1 MKLTALLCA
10 LCCCV
15 GQACAQEPLGHFG
28 GAIQTPQG
36 ELPIIFHFGH
46 PGDAP
51 RHTMDSPAQRVSGFP
66 IQKVRYSSD
75 GNFSLQ
81 IPQIGFTYRGIVRN
95 DSLIEGSVTQ
105 NGHTLPLTLRRI
117 EWKDSVAFRPGTPEP
132 PYPYREEE
140 VVVRT
145 ADSTTLAGTLVVPEG
160 EGPFPALLLI
170 TGSGAQD
177 RNEEMWN
184 YQPFFMIADH
194 LARQGFATLRMDDRG
209 TGKSGGNYAG
219 STLQSATADAECAL
233 DYLRRRPEADPER
246 TGLIGHSMGGTIAF
260 RIAARRPQDVA
271 CVVALAGATQKGKDW
286 MMEQCEKSV
295 LQLLPAATGDSLR
308 RSYAGLYG
316 ALSHSLPPDSARERC
331 LPYMLDIWQ
340 RLDIFPEELRK
351 DLPESRRMDNAR
363 FLLRATITPEF
374 ASLVQYDPTDDLK
387 RTACPVWAAYGE
399 KDMQV
404 VPERNLQAI
413 EAHTMGNPHVTTRVY
428 PGLNHLFLPAR
439 TGLPTEYPELK
450 GNFSP
455 QVLQDMA
462 EWLKQNI
469 NL

>member
-10 LCCCV
+10 WCCCV
-15 GQACAQEPLGHFG
+15 GWACAQEPQGHFA

-46 PGDAP
+46 PSGAP
-51 RHTMDSPAQRVSGFP
+51 IHTMDSPTQGVSGFP
-66 IQKVRYSSD
+66 IQKVSYSND

-140 VVVRT
+140 VVVRA

-160 EGPFPALLLI
+160 EGPFPALLFI

-209 TGKSGGNYAG
+209 TGKSSTVHAMLNKYWKDGLRIIELNKDNMLDLPKIRQKVTDNPLKFIIFIDDLSLNESDDKISGLKAALEGSVSGNTENTMIVATSNRRHIVKENFSDRENSVHVNDSLQEQLSLSDRFGITVLFSSTDKFESGCGWPAFSKPIEAPALVELPDDSHGMHRTEVRSRAG
-219 STLQSATADAECAL
+219 DSHLGHVFTG
-233 DYLRRRPEADPER
+233 DPESPNGVR
-246 TGLIGHSMGGTIAF
+246 YCINS
-260 RIAARRPQDVA
+260 AALRFVPYA
-271 CVVALAGATQKGKDW
+271 K
-286 MMEQCEKSV
+286 MEAEGYGY
-295 LQLLPAATGDSLR
+295 LLYL
-308 RSYAGLYG
+308 
-316 ALSHSLPPDSARERC
+316 
-331 LPYMLDIWQ
+331 
-340 RLDIFPEELRK
+340 F
-351 DLPESRRMDNAR
+351 DN
-363 FLLRATITPEF
+363 
-374 ASLVQYDPTDDLK
+374 
-387 RTACPVWAAYGE
+387 
-399 KDMQV
+399 
-404 VPERNLQAI
+404 
-413 EAHTMGNPHVTTRVY
+413 
-428 PGLNHLFLPAR
+428 
-439 TGLPTEYPELK
+439 
-450 GNFSP
+450 
-455 QVLQDMA
+455 
-462 EWLKQNI
+462 
-469 NL
+469 

>member
-1 MKLTALLCA
+1 MGLPHLQTQLKILIRVVADHQIPVRIGAGSAAAEGLSTVAVRKYIMGMTVAFHHCQRR
-10 LCCCV
+10 V
-15 GQACAQEPLGHFG
+15 QSHPENQIGQLAQSAPHIAADPAQE
-28 GAIQTPQG
+28 QQG
-36 ELPIIFHFGH
+36 L
-46 PGDAP
+46 
-51 RHTMDSPAQRVSGFP
+51 
-66 IQKVRYSSD
+66 
-75 GNFSLQ
+75 N
-81 IPQIGFTYRGIVRN
+81 
-95 DSLIEGSVTQ
+95 SVFAT
-105 NGHTLPLTLRRI
+105 
-117 EWKDSVAFRPGTPEP
+117 
-132 PYPYREEE
+132 
-140 VVVRT
+140 
-145 ADSTTLAGTLVVPEG
+145 DSTTLAGTLVVPEG
-160 EGPFPALLLI
+160 EGPFPALLFI

-209 TGKSGGNYAG
+209 TGKSGGSYAG
-219 STLQSATADAECAL
+219 TTLQSAAADAECAL
-233 DYLRRRPEADPER
+233 DYLRQRPETDPGR

-286 MMEQCEKSV
+286 IMEQCEKSV
-295 LQLLPAATGDSLR
+295 LQLLPPATGDSLR
-308 RSYAGLYG
+308 RSYAGLYD
-316 ALSHSLPPDSARERC
+316 ALSHPLPPDSARERC

-340 RLDIFPEELRK
+340 RLDIFPEELRE

-404 VPERNLQAI
+404 IPERNLQAI
-413 EAHTMGNPHVTTRVY
+413 EAHTKGNPHVTTRIY

-462 EWLKQNI
+462 EWLKRNI